1 MTAHVVRR
9 TGALALTALIL
20 AACGDSGEI
29 SRISEEMK
37 LNDKQQYAFSVCAR
51 DLKGKRMPIFQISG
65 KEMKMTR
72 VPLEVC
78 GCQSKTLAA
87 VFKDDPS
94 VKAAHP
100 GFVSFAAKKKKI
112 KFPKLDEKL
121 IADGVKKED
130 GMKMLWDSFTA
141 CTTQYQSQF
150 PKKSADLFKE
160 VKPKDLKK
168 KKDGAPADAKPADA
182 KPADAAQAKAPQ
194 ATAG

>member
-1 MTAHVVRR
+1 MTAHVVGRS
-9 TGALALTALIL
+9 GALAFTAALIL
-20 AACGDSGEI
+20 AAACGDSGEI

-37 LNDKQQYAFSVCAR
+37 LNEKQQYAFSVCAR

-65 KEMKMTR
+65 KDMKMTR

-121 IADGVKKED
+121 ITEGVKKED

-150 PKKSADLFKE
+150 PKRALTSSRKSN
-160 VKPKDLKK
+160 PR
-168 KKDGAPADAKPADA
+168 
-182 KPADAAQAKAPQ
+182 
-194 ATAG
+194 T